1 MYELLREQGY
11 VCFCRGLRVTIA
23 VARGGENVSFRS
35 VRSAARGGD
44 EAVKKNFGS
53 REKQSGAKSRFRDS
67 SFLDGF
73 RTCDPT
79 QAQGAMSSPRSGP
92 AKQNL
97 QLAVASQNLHVVS
110 SSLAA
115 ASAASAASS
124 TPVKDAVLLQQDL
137 ARPDGWSHSGKSSH
151 SLECAARFL
160 SAARVAPPPR
170 NTAPRSIATLLRA
183 RSRASGAS
191 VRGHRRRTAA
201 SSLFASRKRVRRKRA
216 TLRARV
222 GRARNASRDPRQSRL
237 RARSVERCV

>member
-1 MYELLREQGY
+1 MYELLRVKE
-11 VCFCRGLRVTIA
+11 FRSVTIA
-23 VARGGENVSFRS
+23 VARGRENVSLR
-35 VRSAARGGD
+35 RGAARARERRGG
-44 EAVKKNFGS
+44 
-53 REKQSGAKSRFRDS
+53 REKKLSGKNKTREIATCDS
-67 SFLDGF
+67 SSRGF

-97 QLAVASQNLHVVS
+97 QLAVASQNLHVIS

-151 SLECAARFL
+151 SLACAARFL
-160 SAARVAPPPR
+160 SAARVAPAPR
-170 NTAPRSIATLLRA
+170 NTAPRSIATRRA

-191 VRGHRRRTAA
+191 VRGHRRRAAA
-201 SSLFASRKRVRRKRA
+201 SSRESK
-216 TLRARV
+216 
-222 GRARNASRDPRQSRL
+222 
-237 RARSVERCV
+237 ARSKKARDASGESRSREKCVA